1 MANVIKELFML
12 SREEQEFILENMSH
26 EYNPIEIDG
35 QVFMIP
41 KEVNELIDNLVNQVS
56 ELKIKPKK
64 AISKEAH

>member
-1 MANVIKELFML
+1 MASVIKELSML

-41 KEVNELIDNLVNQVS
+41 KEVNELIDSLVNQVS

-64 AISKEAH
+64 AIAKEAH

>member
-12 SREEQEFILENMSH
+12 SREEQEFILENLSH

-41 KEVNELIDNLVNQVS
+41 KEVNELIDSLSNQVS

-64 AISKEAH
+64 AIAKEAH